1 MENRA
6 YALAAGLF
14 TLLLGA
20 ALVAVAFWF
29 SKDDMSL
36 VPYVVTT
43 TRSVSG
49 LKTDAAVRYRGVEV
63 GRVESIRIEPG
74 SEGRILIRIGVS
86 VDTPVTKGTYARLGF
101 QGVTG
106 LAFISLDDDGSSPV
120 RLSSHGRELAQIQLL
135 PSIVDS
141 GEDLL
146 SSLGEMAERVGS
158 LLGAETQAQL
168 KKTLGGVEQAS
179 RRAALLAEKLEPGVE
194 GVPGLMADARGA
206 LTDARSAL
214 VDTRGAVGR
223 ADQLM
228 ANLND
233 LARKI
238 EERMEALNRVAKSVE
253 EVGAAARSVNDET
266 LPRLHALVEELS
278 RESRALDRVLN
289 TLNERPRSLVFGNP
303 PGSPGPGETGF
314 SAGGAK

>member
-120 RLSSHGRELAQIQLL
+120 RLSSHGRELAQIQKR
-135 PSIVDS
+135 PAAHQQHQRRCDRGQHHAVF
-141 GEDLL
+141 
-146 SSLGEMAERVGS
+146 LGKHRDEICRRRGDEPVPFVA
-158 LLGAETQAQL
+158 
-168 KKTLGGVEQAS
+168 EQAFQ
-179 RRAALLAEKLEPGVE
+179 KKP
-194 GVPGLMADARGA
+194 
-206 LTDARSAL
+206 
-214 VDTRGAVGR
+214 
-223 ADQLM
+223 Q
-228 ANLND
+228 
-233 LARKI
+233 
-238 EERMEALNRVAKSVE
+238 
-253 EVGAAARSVNDET
+253 
-266 LPRLHALVEELS
+266 
-278 RESRALDRVLN
+278 
-289 TLNERPRSLVFGNP
+289 
-303 PGSPGPGETGF
+303 
-314 SAGGAK
+314 